1 MNYKPRT
8 KGHLIEVLMGNGKI
22 KKTDTVYAGFSSLL
36 ETELET
42 ANKSLEQKDVII
54 NKLIDKLTGYTNVT
68 KKDWL
73 KWIESLN
80 N

>member
-36 ETELET
+36 ETELE
-42 ANKSLEQKDVII
+42 QKDMII